1 MRFDGDRAMRLG
13 TTTFSFTNE
22 WLTRRYTLVELLER
36 AVGLGPGIEV
46 VGYQVWRRY
55 PALSNEDVVEFQ
67 RLCDRLGLEP
77 AALGSYVD
85 LMRRRDRLVTTDE
98 AVELLGAQVE
108 TARSLGFP
116 VLRLHAGIPV
126 PVLERVAPLAERHGV
141 VLATEVQGD
150 QTPDHPAVAAILEC
164 RDRLDSPAIA
174 LTLDFSVA
182 MRGVPSG
189 SVEVLGRLGMASA
202 DVDRLVA
209 LWESGAPTPELFA
222 AIGELGAPAAAL
234 DEARAGFVRFG
245 RQEPSAWAPYVA
257 AVAYAHAKFWG
268 LDDDGDDPS
277 VRTAELLRVLSEGG
291 YDGVVASEWG
301 GSAWVDADEVDA
313 FELVGRHHGACGRL
327 LADAE
332 ATVGRNQSVLPVV
345 G

>member
-1 MRFDGDRAMRLG
+1 MRLG

-22 WLTRRYTLVELLER
+22 WLTRRFTLAQLLER
-36 AVGLGPGIEV
+36 AAGVGPGIEV

-55 PALSNEDVVEFQ
+55 PALSNEDVLEFH

-98 AVELLGAQVE
+98 AVELLGVQVE
-108 TARSLGFP
+108 TARSLGVP
-116 VLRLHAGIPV
+116 VLRLHSGIPV

-150 QTPDHPAVAAILEC
+150 QSPDHPAVAAILES

-174 LTLDFSVA
+174 FTLDFSVA
-182 MRGVPSG
+182 MRAVPAASI
-189 SVEVLGRLGMASA
+189 EALCRLGMAPD
-202 DVDRLVA
+202 DVEGLVA
-209 LWESGAPTPELFA
+209 LWESGATTPELFA
-222 AIGELGAPAAAL
+222 AIAGLAAPAAAL

-245 RQEPSAWAPYVA
+245 RQEPVGWAPHVA
-257 AVAYAHAKFWG
+257 AIAYAHAKFWG

-277 VRTAELLRVLSEGG
+277 VRTAELLRVLAEGG
-291 YDGVVASEWG
+291 YRGVVASEWG

-313 FELVGRHHGACGRL
+313 FEIVRRHQESCGRL

-332 ATVGRNQSVLPVV
+332 ASVGRNPSALPVV